1 MFDKLTKILI
11 SGGAWQTILKGLM
24 ATLKIS
30 FLALILGTLLGIV
43 ICAMRMSKFK
53 PFSIF
58 ARIYISVLRGSPI
71 TMLLML
77 LYYCVFARTSMDAI
91 YVAVITYGINTAAYV
106 AEMFR
111 SAIEAVNEREIE
123 AASTLGFN
131 KMQTFMYVVLPQAMH
146 IAKPVYQST
155 IINLIQW
162 TSVVGYVTITDL
174 TRVINNI
181 SSRTMQPVILI
192 ITGMILYIAIAY
204 IVSGIFVLIDKISM
218 IKKARTELAK

>member
-1 MFDKLTKILI
+1 MLDKINNILI

-30 FLALILGTLLGIV
+30 FLALILGTILGII
-43 ICAMRMSKFK
+43 ICAMRMSKIR
-53 PFSIF
+53 PLRYF
-58 ARIYISVLRGSPI
+58 AMVYISVLRGSPI

-77 LYYCVFARTSMDAI
+77 LYYCVFARTSLDAL
-91 YVAVITYGINTAAYV
+91 YVAVITFGINTAAYI

-111 SAIEAVNEREIE
+111 SAIEAVNVREIE

-131 KMQTFMYVVLPQAMH
+131 KLQTFVYVVLPQAMH

-204 IVSGIFVLIDKISM
+204 IVAGIFSLIDKIAD
-218 IKKARTELAK
+218 IQKKSKEH